1 MWNKFLILS
10 LSVVMGLTAMAQDQ
24 PVGVR
29 MESSQ
34 IEVNEEEKYTV
45 FSYLDEDGTYGY
57 YLSLAH
63 EQELL
68 SVVSARSSSS
78 IGLEDEVCLWLGG
91 DREAA
96 IAMLD
101 TMLTYYD
108 RDAGSTIELP
118 ARMATGSERLGAK
131 VSVNCVV
138 QKKFLGGKRLVFFF
152 EGVGGRQGEVSLSK
166 SSVKQLRWGLKV
178 DRKLHPN
185 KR

>member
-1 MWNKFLILS
+1 MWNKLLILS
-10 LSVVMGLTAMAQDQ
+10 LSVVMALTAMAQDQ

-34 IEVNEEEKYTV
+34 IEVNDEEKYTV
-45 FSYLDEDGTYGY
+45 FSYLDEAGEYGY

-63 EQELL
+63 EQDLL
-68 SVVSARSSSS
+68 SVVSGATSASF
-78 IGLEDEVCLWLGG
+78 GVEDEVCLWLGG

-138 QKKFLGGKRLVFFF
+138 KKKLLGGKRLYFLF
-152 EGVGGRQGEVSLSK
+152 EGIRGRQGEVYLSK

-185 KR
+185 KK

>member
-1 MWNKFLILS
+1 MWNKLLILS
-10 LSVVMGLTAMAQDQ
+10 LSVVMALTAMAQDQ

-45 FSYLDEDGTYGY
+45 FSYLDDDGTYGY

-68 SVVSARSSSS
+68 SIVSARSSSS

-96 IAMLD
+96 FAMLD
-101 TMLTYYD
+101 TLLTFFD
-108 RDAGSTIELP
+108 REVGTTVSLP
-118 ARMATGSERLGAK
+118 ARTSMGERLK
-131 VSVNCVV
+131 DKIEINCVV

-152 EGVGGRQGEVSLSK
+152 EGIRGRQGEVYLSK

-185 KR
+185 KK

>member
-1 MWNKFLILS
+1 MWNKLLILS
-10 LSVVMGLTAMAQDQ
+10 LSVVMALTAMAQDQ

-45 FSYLDEDGTYGY
+45 FSYLDDDGTYGY

-68 SVVSARSSSS
+68 SVVSGATSASF
-78 IGLEDEVCLWLGG
+78 GVEDEVCLWLGG

-101 TMLTYYD
+101 TLLTFFD
-108 RDAGSTIELP
+108 REVGTTVSLP
-118 ARMATGSERLGAK
+118 ARTSMGERLK
-131 VSVNCVV
+131 DKIEINCVV
-138 QKKFLGGKRLVFFF
+138 QKKLLGGKRLYFLF
-152 EGVGGRQGEVSLSK
+152 EGIRGRQGEVYLSK

-185 KR
+185 KK

>member
-1 MWNKFLILS
+1 MWNKLLILS
-10 LSVVMGLTAMAQDQ
+10 LSVAMALPSMAQNE

-29 MESSQ
+29 MESAE
-34 IEVNEEEKYTV
+34 IEVNDEEEYSV

-57 YLSLAH
+57 YLSLEH

-68 SVVSARSSSS
+68 SVASATSSAS
-78 IGLEDEVCLWLGG
+78 IEVEDEVCLWLGG

-96 IAMLD
+96 IAALD
-101 TMLTYYD
+101 TLLTLFD
-108 RDAGSTIELP
+108 REPGTTVSMP
-118 ARMATGSERLGAK
+118 ARTCMGERLK
-131 VSVNCVV
+131 DKIEINCVV
-138 QKKFLGGKRLVFFF
+138 QKKFLGGKRLWFFF
-152 EGVGGRQGEVSLSK
+152 EGVGGRPCEVTLSK

>member
-1 MWNKFLILS
+1 MWNKLLILS
-10 LSVVMGLTAMAQDQ
+10 LSVAMALTSAAQNE

-45 FSYLDEDGTYGY
+45 FSYLDDDGTYGY
-57 YLSLAH
+57 YLSLAY

-68 SVVSARSSSS
+68 SVVSDHSSSS
-78 IGLEDEVCLWLGG
+78 IGVEDEVCLWLGG

-96 IAMLD
+96 FAMLD
-101 TMLTYYD
+101 TLLTFFD
-108 RDAGSTIELP
+108 REPGTTVAMP
-118 ARMATGSERLGAK
+118 ARTCMGERLK
-131 VSVNCVV
+131 DKIEINCVV
-138 QKKFLGGKRLVFFF
+138 QKKFLGGKRLVFHF
-152 EGVGGRQGEVSLSK
+152 EGLGGRQGEVSLSK
-166 SSVKQLRWGLKV
+166 SSIKQLRWGLKV